1 MTRAHL
7 RSYKAGMSF
16 QNPIIAAGLTGL
28 SQLYADRAVTPVE
41 VVEAYLSRID
51 RLDRALGAYVAIDRE
66 RALADAHASAAR
78 WAKGEPWSPVDG
90 APIGVKCNIAVEGLP
105 WTAGI
110 GAFKD
115 RLAVADAPAVARLR
129 EGGAVILGLLNM
141 EEGAFGATTD
151 NPWFGRTTNPWEA
164 GHSAGGSSGGSAAA
178 TAAGL
183 CAAALGSD
191 TLGSV
196 RIPSA
201 FSGVF
206 GFKPT
211 AGLISTEEVIP
222 MSWTLDHVGVHGR
235 SADDCAR
242 LLAAACGAERE
253 LADEIARPA
262 EFDDL
267 IDAPIAA
274 LKIGELPLNPAARK
288 AYEAAVERATLL
300 GMDVEEISLSGYDF
314 AEAYR
319 LGALISGAES
329 MAEHRDVL
337 AASKEGFSDAYLQR
351 MAYGADMKASEL
363 ARAYRD
369 LAGFAEAARSG
380 LGPYQGLL
388 LPVTPAPAFT
398 FEEGQPA
405 DIALYTSLANIVG
418 LPAISAPVGLSE
430 TGLPLAIQAL
440 AWDDETAL
448 GLGKAL
454 ADYPGAPPSYRG

>member
-1 MTRAHL
+1 MTVL
-7 RSYKAGMSF
+7 RTPLAVFDLEFTAWECSMAGHWLKPGEFKEVVQIGAVKLDPDF
-16 QNPIIAAGLTGL
+16 QIIDELDILVKPRINSALSPYFENLTG
-28 SQLYADRAVTPVE
+28 
-41 VVEAYLSRID
+41 
-51 RLDRALGAYVAIDRE
+51 
-66 RALADAHASAAR
+66 
-78 WAKGEPWSPVDG
+78 
-90 APIGVKCNIAVEGLP
+90 IGNA
-105 WTAGI
+105 
-110 GAFKD
+110 
-115 RLAVADAPAVARLR
+115 RLAM
-129 EGGAVILGLLNM
+129 LG
-141 EEGAFGATTD
+141 
-151 NPWFGRTTNPWEA
+151 
-164 GHSAGGSSGGSAAA
+164 
-178 TAAGL
+178 
-183 CAAALGSD
+183 
-191 TLGSV
+191 V
-196 RIPSA
+196 
-201 FSGVF
+201 
-206 GFKPT
+206 
-211 AGLISTEEVIP
+211 
-222 MSWTLDHVGVHGR
+222 
-235 SADDCAR
+235 
-242 LLAAACGAERE
+242 
-253 LADEIARPA
+253 
-262 EFDDL
+262 
-267 IDAPIAA
+267 
-274 LKIGELPLNPAARK
+274 
-288 AYEAAVERATLL
+288 
-300 GMDVEEISLSGYDF
+300 DF

-398 FEEGQPA
+398 FEEGQPS

>member
-1 MTRAHL
+1 M
-7 RSYKAGMSF
+7 
-16 QNPIIAAGLTGL
+16 
-28 SQLYADRAVTPVE
+28 
-41 VVEAYLSRID
+41 
-51 RLDRALGAYVAIDRE
+51 
-66 RALADAHASAAR
+66 
-78 WAKGEPWSPVDG
+78 
-90 APIGVKCNIAVEGLP
+90 
-105 WTAGI
+105 
-110 GAFKD
+110 
-115 RLAVADAPAVARLR
+115 
-129 EGGAVILGLLNM
+129 
-141 EEGAFGATTD
+141 
-151 NPWFGRTTNPWEA
+151 
-164 GHSAGGSSGGSAAA
+164 
-178 TAAGL
+178 
-183 CAAALGSD
+183 
-191 TLGSV
+191 
-196 RIPSA
+196 
-201 FSGVF
+201 
-206 GFKPT
+206 
-211 AGLISTEEVIP
+211 
-222 MSWTLDHVGVHGR
+222 
-235 SADDCAR
+235 
-242 LLAAACGAERE
+242 
-253 LADEIARPA
+253 
-262 EFDDL
+262 
-267 IDAPIAA
+267 
-274 LKIGELPLNPAARK
+274 NPAARK

-398 FEEGQPA
+398 FEEGQPS